1 MPARPE
7 KLTETEINTALDR
20 LSGWVYSSK
29 TKSLSKDFTFKSF
42 SEAWAFM
49 SRCAVLAETLNHHPD
64 WSNSYNRVCVTLTTH
79 DRGGVT
85 ALDIQLATAMDSYC

>member
-20 LSGWVYSSK
+20 LSGWVYSSE
-29 TKSLSKDFTFKSF
+29 TKSLSKNFTFKSF

-49 SRCAVLAETLNHHPD
+49 SRCALLAETLNHHPD
-64 WSNSYNRVCVTLTTH
+64 WSNSYNRVCVTLMTH